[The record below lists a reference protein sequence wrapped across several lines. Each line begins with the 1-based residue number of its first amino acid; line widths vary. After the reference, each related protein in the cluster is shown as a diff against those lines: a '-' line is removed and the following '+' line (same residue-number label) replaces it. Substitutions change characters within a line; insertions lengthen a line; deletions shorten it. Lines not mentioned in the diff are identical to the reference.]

1 MEVRELSDDP
11 VEIGRWDAFVAACP
25 TASFFHLAGWRRVI
39 ATAFGQ
45 PTWFLYAQR
54 DGEVSGV
61 LPLAHVRS
69 RLFGNKLV
77 SLPFCVYGGVAAT
90 DGASSKALVAAAG
103 RLARQLDVDFLE
115 LRQVAASGAELPGS
129 DRYVTFRRTL
139 DADPEVNLKA
149 VPRKQRA
156 MIRKGAAA
164 GLVPTFDT
172 SVERFFA
179 IYAESLRNLGTPV
192 LPRRYFAILKEV
204 FGDACEIMSVS
215 PGSGAPA
222 VAAVMSFYFRDE
234 VLPYYG
240 GGTAAARELHAY
252 DFMYWELL
260 VHALG
265 RGARLF
271 DFGRSRQGTGSYR
284 FKTHWG
290 FEPQPL
296 PYQYDLV
303 RAQEIPNVT
312 PDNPRYHA
320 VIEVWRRLPVP
331 LTIMIGPLLARSLG

>member
-1 MEVRELSDDP
+1 MEVRELSNDP

-90 DGASSKALVAAAG
+90 DGASGTALIAAAG
-103 RLARQLDVDFLE
+103 RLARQLGVDFLE
-115 LRQVAASGAELPGS
+115 LRQVAASGAELPNS
-129 DRYVTFRRTL
+129 DRYVTFRRAL

-164 GLVPTFDT
+164 GLVPAFDT

-215 PGSGAPA
+215 PGGDAPA
-222 VAAVMSFYFRDE
+222 VAAVMS
-234 VLPYYG
+234 
-240 GGTAAARELHAY
+240 A
-252 DFMYWELL
+252 W
-260 VHALG
+260 
-265 RGARLF
+265 
-271 DFGRSRQGTGSYR
+271 
-284 FKTHWG
+284 
-290 FEPQPL
+290 
-296 PYQYDLV
+296 
-303 RAQEIPNVT
+303 
-312 PDNPRYHA
+312 
-320 VIEVWRRLPVP
+320 
-331 LTIMIGPLLARSLG
+331 